1 MGELY
6 DMYCATVSVF
16 EIKSVIILFI
26 LGVPEYVIY
35 PELRVFII

>member
-1 MGELY
+1 
-6 DMYCATVSVF
+6 MYCATVSAF

-35 PELRVFII
+35 PEFRVFII